1 MDAVHYSSS
10 IVISALLDM
19 AFLFL
24 LWQYG
29 SIFVG
34 TPKLVVPKQ
43 VYPIFRFIQVGQ
55 CPHWG

>member
-1 MDAVHYSSS
+1 MQMDAVYYSSS

-29 SIFVG
+29 SKLG
-34 TPKLVVPKQ
+34 TPKLVVPKG
-43 VYPIFRFIQVGQ
+43 VYPIFRLIQ
-55 CPHWG
+55 